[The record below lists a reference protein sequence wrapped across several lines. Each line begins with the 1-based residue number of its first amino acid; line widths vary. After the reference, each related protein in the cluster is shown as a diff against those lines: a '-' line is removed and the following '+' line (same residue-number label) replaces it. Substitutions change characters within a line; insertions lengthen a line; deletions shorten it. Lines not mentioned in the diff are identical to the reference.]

1 MNNQNKIIVVTYDNQ
16 KKVEVLATLNTLNE
30 EIKVA
35 RTFSTDILKK
45 DSDIKEWKYY
55 MDNDDLYLAFKNNA
69 LLCVHTDDDQI
80 SEGITKEEMS
90 NSNII
95 PMTFDM
101 FNTVSSRYIKGI
113 TICWIDS
120 SIIKDKRMMHEVN
133 DFMKSSKQYN
143 MLYFGKEDD
152 YTTIANSISKYL
164 KSDFEGRKELLKE
177 YN

>member
-16 KKVEVLATLNTLNE
+16 KKVDVLATLNTLNE

-90 NSNII
+90 NSDII

>member
-1 MNNQNKIIVVTYDNQ
+1 
-16 KKVEVLATLNTLNE
+16 
-30 EIKVA
+30 
-35 RTFSTDILKK
+35 
-45 DSDIKEWKYY
+45 
-55 MDNDDLYLAFKNNA
+55 
-69 LLCVHTDDDQI
+69 
-80 SEGITKEEMS
+80 MS

-101 FNTVSSRYIKGI
+101 FNTISSRYIKGI

-120 SIIKDKRMMHEVN
+120 FVIKDKRMMHEVN

-152 YTTIANSISKYL
+152 YTTIANCIYKYL
-164 KSDFEGRKELLKE
+164 KSDLEGRKELLRE

>member
-16 KKVEVLATLNTLNE
+16 KKVEVLATL
-30 EIKVA
+30 ISSFKVFKVA
-35 RTFSTDILKK
+35 KTFSTDILKK

-69 LLCVHTDDDQI
+69 LLCVHTDDNQI

-101 FNTVSSRYIKGI
+101 FNTVSTRYIKGI

-120 SIIKDKRMMHEVN
+120 SVIKDKRMMHEVN

-152 YTTIANSISKYL
+152 YTTIANCISKYL